1 MAKVISL
8 WGTDRATVQ
17 PLPMHVFE
25 AAPGVRI
32 LMIGNRQATRELVRQ
47 LDVVTLEG
55 LEPFGRVRLGHGSYA
70 AIGRHRE
77 TCGVRRIP
85 VRRQSNVHHVG
96 Y

>member
-8 WGTDRATVQ
+8 WGPDRATVQ
-17 PLPMHVFE
+17 ALPVRVFE

-47 LDVVTLEG
+47 LDVVTLEE
-55 LEPFGRVRLGHGSYA
+55 LEPFGRVHLGHCSYA

-77 TCGVRRIP
+77 TGELVLA
-85 VRRQSNVHHVG
+85 
-96 Y
+96 